1 MEKYRLSPS
10 YLRRRNSYR
19 KNDHEDDFGYSR
31 WKRWSAQ
38 TFTSQR
44 QSNLSF
50 ILSVSSE
57 RRITHRANEQWINEA
72 RFSSHA
78 FKSNHMSL
86 ICIASFASPA
96 VPPCKVGGLSMQDR
110 GLLYHISGRCS
121 NHSKFEGAW
130 HSIRMLRAATA
141 VWEVRRTTCACV
153 TRGETDMC

>member
-19 KNDHEDDFGYSR
+19 KDDHEDDFGYSR

-86 ICIASFASPA
+86 ICITCSSTMQGRWTLDARSWATVSYQRPMLESFEIRGSLAFHPDA
-96 VPPCKVGGLSMQDR
+96 PCGNCGMGGAQNHLR
-110 GLLYHISGRCS
+110 LRHSGR
-121 NHSKFEGAW
+121 
-130 HSIRMLRAATA
+130 
-141 VWEVRRTTCACV
+141 
-153 TRGETDMC
+153 D